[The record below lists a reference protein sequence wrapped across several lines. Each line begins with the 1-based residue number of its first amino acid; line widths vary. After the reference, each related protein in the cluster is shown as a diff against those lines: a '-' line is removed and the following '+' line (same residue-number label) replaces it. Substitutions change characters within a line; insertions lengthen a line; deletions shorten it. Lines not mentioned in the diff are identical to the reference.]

1 MNWFKIEIQKGKL
14 NTNEQAEQIDLK
26 KAREYTDEIV
36 REEIKDF
43 TANKPAP
50 LTKEDIEAA
59 VYAAVIRAS
68 VAATPQETVEEDS
81 KIGFWKAVWLIIRG
95 KASKESRFATALM
108 SGILSVGF
116 NFMFGFGIFFLAAIG
131 VAFLNL
137 LSRMVRECGFSFEN
151 IVKLVF
157 TLLMFVLTFLISL
170 LFKGAANDI
179 KKEEDRNYIVALFSG
194 VVSFVAL
201 IISIVALFQKCA

>member
-1 MNWFKIEIQKGKL
+1 
-14 NTNEQAEQIDLK
+14 
-26 KAREYTDEIV
+26 
-36 REEIKDF
+36 
-43 TANKPAP
+43 
-50 LTKEDIEAA
+50 
-59 VYAAVIRAS
+59 
-68 VAATPQETVEEDS
+68 VEEDS

-137 LSRMVRECGFSFEN
+137 LSRMVQECGYSFEN